1 MKNKDLEKYSI
12 ALSVLTLQMKSL
24 RNMAVR
30 GPEEQAQICRAMRDI
45 ARAMVAQLA
54 NRLRLSKQTKKLAKT
69 SATITTSTKAVSNG
83 FKKRLMRKS
92 VKKAAEDKRVG

>member
-24 RNMAVR
+24 RNMVVR

-45 ARAMVAQLA
+45 ARGMVAISKPLA
-54 NRLRLSKQTKKLAKT
+54 FIEVDEEVGKGERDDYDEYEDSLEKLQKEIDEKERQE
-69 SATITTSTKAVSNG
+69 S
-83 FKKRLMRKS
+83 RR
-92 VKKAAEDKRVG
+92 R

>member
-30 GPEEQAQICRAMRDI
+30 GPEEQAQICRAMRDV
-45 ARAMVAQLA
+45 ARAMVAISKPLAFIEADEEVGKDERDDYDEYEDSLEQLQKEIDEKE
-54 NRLRLSKQTKKLAKT
+54 RQESR
-69 SATITTSTKAVSNG
+69 
-83 FKKRLMRKS
+83 RR
-92 VKKAAEDKRVG
+92 

>member
-30 GPEEQAQICRAMRDI
+30 GPEEQAQICRAMRDV
-45 ARAMVAQLA
+45 ARAMVAISKTLA
-54 NRLRLSKQTKKLAKT
+54 FIEADEEVGKDERDDYDEYEDSLERLQKEIDEKERQES
-69 SATITTSTKAVSNG
+69 
-83 FKKRLMRKS
+83 RR
-92 VKKAAEDKRVG
+92 R

>member
-45 ARAMVAQLA
+45 ARAMVVISRPLA
-54 NRLRLSKQTKKLAKT
+54 FIEANEEVGKDERDDYDEYEDSLERLQKEIDEKERQES
-69 SATITTSTKAVSNG
+69 
-83 FKKRLMRKS
+83 RR
-92 VKKAAEDKRVG
+92 R

>member
-30 GPEEQAQICRAMRDI
+30 GPEEQAQICRAMRDV
-45 ARAMVAQLA
+45 ARAMVAISKPLA
-54 NRLRLSKQTKKLAKT
+54 FIEADEEVGKDERDDYDEYEDSLERLQKEIDEKERQES
-69 SATITTSTKAVSNG
+69 
-83 FKKRLMRKS
+83 RR
-92 VKKAAEDKRVG
+92 R